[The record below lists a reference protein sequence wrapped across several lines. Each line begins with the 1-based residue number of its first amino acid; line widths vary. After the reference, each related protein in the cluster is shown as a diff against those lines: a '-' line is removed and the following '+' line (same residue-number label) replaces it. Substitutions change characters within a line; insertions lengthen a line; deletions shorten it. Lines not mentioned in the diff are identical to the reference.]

1 MKGCKGHSPLQESLV
16 ITLQAVVR
24 VGVVLVETA
33 PSSPPEV
40 ALAVPAK
47 LGVVGMAPSKKLAAA
62 MSAKARTCSPCGMGE
77 AFQLVVSFFCFLGE
91 PISKQSWGCSF
102 EYFIIFC
109 HVS

>member
-1 MKGCKGHSPLQESLV
+1 MKGCQGHKESLV
-16 ITLQAVVR
+16 ITLQAVVQ
-24 VGVVLVETA
+24 VGVLSVETA

-47 LGVVGMAPSKKLAAA
+47 LGVVGTAPSKKLVTA
-62 MSAKARTCSPCGMGE
+62 MSARARTCSPGGMGE

-91 PISKQSWGCSF
+91 PVSKQSWGCSF